1 MLEMTNHRFVARAAT
16 AVGVSFLVVVAG
28 ACGGSSKPAAS
39 TATQPPATTAPA
51 STTPTTA
58 KAVTNPDPCTLV
70 TQAEAEKLAETPLMP
85 AVKAGS
91 GDQLLCQYGGP
102 TTGPT
107 AQVEIF
113 SGPGEKKSLD
123 IDRGL
128 GHAFTTLPGVGDE
141 AYLEA
146 DNLFLRKGTVW
157 AGVNVVLLDV
167 PPERIQAGLTT
178 LATTIASRLP

>member
-1 MLEMTNHRFVARAAT
+1 MLEMTNHRFVARAAI
-16 AVGVSFLVVVAG
+16 AAGMSLLVVAAG
-28 ACGGSSKPAAS
+28 ACGGSSKPAAG
-39 TATQPPATTAPA
+39 TAAQPPTTTAPA
-51 STTPTTA
+51 ATTPTTA
-58 KAVTNPDPCTLV
+58 KAATNPDPCTLV
-70 TQAEAEKLAETPLMP
+70 TQTEAEKLAETPLMA
-85 AVKAGS
+85 AVKAGG

-146 DNLFLRKGTVW
+146 DNVFVRKGTVW

-167 PPERIQAGLTT
+167 PTERVQSGLTA